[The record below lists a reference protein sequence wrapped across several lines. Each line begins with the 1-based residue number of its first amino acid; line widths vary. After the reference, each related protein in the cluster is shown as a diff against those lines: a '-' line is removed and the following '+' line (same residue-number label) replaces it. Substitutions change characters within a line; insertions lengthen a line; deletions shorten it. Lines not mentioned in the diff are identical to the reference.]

1 NVEDALW
8 ISIAIFRLATRH
20 PFADPC
26 IGNMTMEIQSASST
40 FNNVL
45 TGNGTAVSEFS
56 DLHIV
61 DQLIAERGRTLVK
74 HPSWPLLKP
83 MLYRALQYRQAVK
96 MADDVQG
103 ASGTGCFEYVS
114 QMLGLDVH
122 VHRGERIPAKGGFIL
137 ISNHPTGIADGI
149 AVFDLMK
156 RVRNDLVFFA
166 NRDAIRVNKNLAEII
181 IPVEWRTSEKSH
193 AKSRETLVR
202 TNRAFKDER
211 AIALF
216 PSGRIAYWQG
226 TGIKERPWQATG
238 IQLAKRYNVPII
250 PMNMQAR
257 NSWLFYLLA
266 HRNPELRDM
275 TVFHEL
281 LNKKGKRFD
290 MTIGR
295 PISPDVF
302 EGDVQDETV
311 KLQDYCEHALKANP
325 DAQFTL

>member
-1 NVEDALW
+1 
-8 ISIAIFRLATRH
+8 
-20 PFADPC
+20 
-26 IGNMTMEIQSASST
+26 MEIQSASST
-40 FNNVL
+40 FASVL
-45 TGNGTAVSEFS
+45 SGDKALPAEFA

-61 DQLIAERGRTLVK
+61 DQLIAERGRTLVR
-74 HPSWPLLKP
+74 HPTWPMLKP
-83 MLYRALQYRQAVK
+83 ALYKALHYGQARR
-96 MADDVQG
+96 MADDIQG
-103 ASGTGCFEYVS
+103 ATGAGCFEYVS
-114 QMLGLDVH
+114 QMLGLNVR
-122 VHRGERIPAKGGFIL
+122 VNRGDRIPGSGGFIL

-149 AVFDLMK
+149 AVFDMMKTIRDDLM
-156 RVRNDLVFFA
+156 FFA
-166 NRDAIRVNKNLAEII
+166 NRDAIRVNKNLADII
-181 IPVEWRTSEKSH
+181 IPVEWRASEKSH

-216 PSGRIAYWQG
+216 PSGRIAYWHG
-226 TGIKERPWQATG
+226 AGLKERPWQATG

-281 LNKKGKRFD
+281 LNKKGKTFE
-290 MTIGR
+290 MTIGE

-302 EGDVQDETV
+302 EGDVQDLTV
-311 KLQDYCEHALKANP
+311 KLQHHCEHALRA
-325 DAQFTL
+325 DADARLVL

>member
-1 NVEDALW
+1 
-8 ISIAIFRLATRH
+8 
-20 PFADPC
+20 
-26 IGNMTMEIQSASST
+26 MEIQSASST
-40 FNNVL
+40 FSHVL
-45 TGNGTAVSEFS
+45 SGDKTVVSEFS

-74 HPSWPLLKP
+74 HPSWPMLKP
-83 MLYRALQYRQAVK
+83 ILYKFLQYRQAVK

-103 ASGTGCFEYVS
+103 ASGTECFEYVS
-114 QMLGLDVH
+114 QLLKLDVR
-122 VHRGERIPAKGGFIL
+122 VHQAERLPAKGGFVL

-149 AVFDLMK
+149 AVFDMMK

-181 IPVEWRTSEKSH
+181 IPVEWRASEKSH

-216 PSGRIAYWQG
+216 PSGRIAYWNG
-226 TGIKERPWQATG
+226 TGLKERPWQATG

-281 LNKKGKRFD
+281 LNKKGKTFE
-290 MTIGR
+290 MTIGQ
-295 PISPDVF
+295 PIEPDAF
-302 EGDVQDETV
+302 EGDVQDLTV
-311 KLQDYCEHALKANP
+311 KLQDYCEHVLKNDP
-325 DAQFTL
+325 DAVFRA